1 MAYKQ
6 ENNPFKKIGDPPTGD
21 VQATASDT
29 IRVSHSDQAT
39 VRKKLQRKFNGII
52 PKGAKLTL
60 KDGKY
65 TYTVV
70 KPKQ

>member
-6 ENNPFKKIGDPPTGD
+6 KNNPFKMIGDPPTGD
-21 VQATASDT
+21 IQPTASDT
-29 IRVSHSDQAT
+29 IRVSDKDQAT
-39 VRKKLQRKFNGII
+39 ARKRLQRKFNNRI

>member
-1 MAYKQ
+1 MAFKMKKATIYKLV
-6 ENNPFKKIGDPPTGD
+6 GDPPTGD
-21 VQATASDT
+21 VQATPSDT
-29 IRVSHSDQAT
+29 ITVSSMDQAT
-39 VRKKLQRKFNGII
+39 ARKKLQRKFNGRI

-70 KPKQ
+70 NTK